1 MMPWLDFLPGWVAP
15 LGVSLAIGLLIGL
28 QRESVR
34 ADGTRRLGGVRTFPL
49 VAVGGFVT
57 AFWWPDP
64 SVFLV
69 GLGVL
74 GALLTASFI
83 RSSIVTGAT
92 GIATELA
99 ALLTWVL
106 GGLTASGDLL
116 PPVAIAVIATLL
128 LASKQPLHTFIREY
142 VGTEEMM
149 AVSKFA
155 LVALVIYPLLPDQ
168 GFTPLRINPR
178 QIWFMV
184 VLVTAIS
191 FFGYFGVRI
200 FGPKRGILITA
211 LFGGMVSSTAVT
223 LAFARL
229 SRERPEISSP
239 LAGGIV
245 LAGTVMFLRQLVEVA
260 VVHASLLPAVGAL
273 MLPAGLVGTWFLRR
287 NDWTPACVDL
297 PLANPFEIAG
307 ALKFGALYGAVLAI
321 VQLAMLTFGTAGVYA
336 AALAAG
342 LAEVDAP
349 TLSLLGLS
357 RDAVIPAGVAAVGIL
372 AAGLGNT
379 AAKLVAASVLG
390 SRPLARLAARAM
402 WSMLLA
408 GLAAVAVYIL
418 LGPGF

>member
-1 MMPWLDFLPGWVAP
+1 MPEDLLPEWIAR
-15 LGVSLAIGLLIGL
+15 LGIALAIGLLIGL

-34 ADGTRRLGGVRTFPL
+34 ADGPRRLGGVRTYAL
-49 VAVGGFVT
+49 ASIAGF
-57 AFWWPDP
+57 AAAHGWPHP
-64 SVFLV
+64 SVFLA
-69 GLGVL
+69 GLAVL
-74 GALLTASFI
+74 GLILTAG
-83 RSSIVTGAT
+83 IVRAGMAGDAG
-92 GIATELA
+92 GITAELA
-99 ALLTWVL
+99 ALLTFLL
-106 GGLTASGDLL
+106 GGMAATGPFL
-116 PPVAIAVIATLL
+116 PPVAIAVLVTLL

-149 AVSKFA
+149 AVAKFA
-155 LVALVIYPLLPDQ
+155 LVALVVYPLLPDQ

-200 FGPKRGILITA
+200 AGPKRGILITA

-229 SRERPEISSP
+229 SRERPEISPP

-260 VVHASLLPAVGAL
+260 VVHPSLLPAVGAL
-273 MLPAGLVGTWFLRR
+273 MLPVGLVGAWFLRR
-287 NDWTPACVDL
+287 NDWAPAAVDL
-297 PLANPFEIAG
+297 PLANPFEIAT

-321 VQLAMLTFGTAGVYA
+321 VQFAMLTFGTAGVYA
-336 AALAAG
+336 VALLSG

-357 RDAVIPAGVAAVGIL
+357 RDAVVPAGVAAVGIL

-379 AAKLVAASVLG
+379 AAKLGSVLVLG
-390 SRPLARLAARAM
+390 SRPLARAAIWPM
-402 WSMLLA
+402 GSMLLA
-408 GLAAVAVYIL
+408 GAAAIAVYL
-418 LGPGF
+418 LLI

>member
-1 MMPWLDFLPGWVAP
+1 MPEDILPEWIVRVGIA
-15 LGVSLAIGLLIGL
+15 LAIGLLIGL

-34 ADGTRRLGGVRTFPL
+34 AEGPRRLGGVRTYAL
-49 VAVGGFVT
+49 VSVAGFV
-57 AFWWPDP
+57 AAYGWPNQP
-64 SVFLV
+64 VFLA
-69 GLGVL
+69 GLAAL
-74 GALLTASFI
+74 GLVLTAGVI
-83 RSSIVTGAT
+83 RAGMAGDGV
-92 GIATELA
+92 GITAELA
-99 ALLTWVL
+99 AILTFLL
-106 GGLTASGDLL
+106 GGMAGTGPYL
-116 PPVAIAVIATLL
+116 PPVAIAVLATLL
-128 LASKQPLHTFIREY
+128 LASKQPLHAFIREHI
-142 VGTEEMM
+142 GREEML
-149 AVSKFA
+149 AVAKFA
-155 LVALVIYPLLPDQ
+155 LVALVVYPLLPDQ

-200 FGPKRGILITA
+200 AGPARGILITA

-260 VVHASLLPAVGAL
+260 VVNPSLLPAVGAL
-273 MLPAGLVGTWFLRR
+273 MLPVGLVGAWFLRR
-287 NDWTPACVDL
+287 NDWTPAGVEL
-297 PLANPFEIAG
+297 PLANPFEIAT

-321 VQLAMLTFGTAGVYA
+321 VQFAMLTFGTAGVYGV
-336 AALAAG
+336 ALLSG

-357 RDAVIPAGVAAVGIL
+357 RDAVVPAGVAAVGIL

-379 AAKLVAASVLG
+379 IAKLGVVLVLG
-390 SRPLARLAARAM
+390 SRPLARAAIWAM
-402 WSMLLA
+402 GSMILA
-408 GLAAVAVYIL
+408 GLAAVAFYL
-418 LGPGF
+418 LLI